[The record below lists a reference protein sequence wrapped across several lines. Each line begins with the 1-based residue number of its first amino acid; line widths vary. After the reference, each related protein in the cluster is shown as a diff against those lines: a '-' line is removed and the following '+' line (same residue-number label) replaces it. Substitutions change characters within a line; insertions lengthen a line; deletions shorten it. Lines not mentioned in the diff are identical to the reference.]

1 MNDFST
7 VIIGGGISG
16 LTCARY
22 LNDKGMSFVMI
33 ESSDALGGKVRT
45 DIVDGFRLDR
55 GFQVLLTNYAEAR
68 KILNYSNLDLKY
80 FEPGALIKAKKGF
93 TKLENPFK
101 SKGASLSMAFS
112 PVGSWSDR
120 LKINKFGKY
129 VSEIPDDELFG
140 MDDMATIS
148 FLKSYGWSKEI
159 IQQFFM
165 PFFGWAFLD
174 NTLHTSSNL
183 FHFLFKQFFKG
194 EVAIPAAGMQAIPEQ
209 MAEQISKEKIRL
221 NTLVKGIEGNRVF
234 LDGGEVLTTDR
245 IVIAS
250 DPYTASGLLGENAT
264 FDYYINTCTYFS
276 AEYSPLKGQ
285 KFLTLNPDSKG
296 LVHSLCV
303 PTDISP
309 AYGIAGKALIS
320 VSTQGLEKIDE
331 RNHISRIKREL
342 YDWFGAQVN
351 VWKHLRTYHIPEA
364 SVRFPAGT
372 KKQVLKLDE
381 NLYRCGD
388 YLAYPSLNAAMQTG
402 REVAEMISEI

>member
-22 LNDKGMSFVMI
+22 LNDKGMSFVII
-33 ESSDALGGKVRT
+33 EGSDALGGKVRT
-45 DIVDGFRLDR
+45 DMVEGFRLDR

-68 KILNYSNLDLKY
+68 KILNYSNLDLGY
-80 FEPGALIKAKKGF
+80 FESGALIKAKKGF

-101 SKGASLSMAFS
+101 NKGAFFATAFS
-112 PVGSWSDR
+112 SIGSWNDR

-129 VSEIPDDELFG
+129 VSDIPDEELFG
-140 MDDMATIS
+140 MDDTATIK

-159 IQQFFM
+159 IHQFFV
-165 PFFGWAFLD
+165 PFFGKIFLD
-174 NTLHTSSNL
+174 NELSTSSNL
-183 FHFLFKQFFKG
+183 FHFIFKQFFKG
-194 EVAIPAAGMQAIPEQ
+194 DIGIPASGIQAIPQQISE
-209 MAEQISKEKIRL
+209 MISKEKIRL
-221 NTLVKGIEGNRVF
+221 NTLVKGIENNQIF
-234 LDGGEVLTTDR
+234 LDSGEMLTADR
-245 IVIAS
+245 IVIATDS
-250 DPYTASGLLGENAT
+250 RAASGFLGE
-264 FDYYINTCTYFS
+264 DKIYEYQMNTCTYFS

-285 KFLTLNPDSKG
+285 KFITLNPDLKG
-296 LVHSLCV
+296 VVHKLCV
-303 PTDISP
+303 PTDITP
-309 AYGIAGKALIS
+309 TYGAAGKALIS

-331 RNHISRIKREL
+331 RNHVNRIKREL

-364 SVRFPAGT
+364 MVKFPAGT
-372 KKQVLKLDE
+372 QKQNLKLNE

-388 YLAYPSLNAAMQTG
+388 YLSYPSLNAAMQTG